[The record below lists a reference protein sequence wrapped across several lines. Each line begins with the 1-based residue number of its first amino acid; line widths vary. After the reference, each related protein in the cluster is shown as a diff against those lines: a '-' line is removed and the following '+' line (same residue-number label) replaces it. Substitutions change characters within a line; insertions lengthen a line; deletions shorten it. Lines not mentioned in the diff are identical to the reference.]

1 MAIGVFILQG
11 DLDVTERR
19 DTDSRRQYDED
30 AWLVTVGADYRFS
43 PQLYAGLALSLGE
56 TETEYADATSDS
68 ETTALTL
75 YGGWQFSDAGF
86 LDLQLGWADDDYD
99 MSRQVAYV
107 DAGGS
112 FSSDYRGATGGDH
125 MTAAV
130 NLGYMLN
137 TAGWRLGPTASYFYL
152 DGEIDAYQEEALEGS
167 SKAWEM
173 AVGGS
178 RFEKSIL
185 RLGLQADYA
194 WLTDFGV
201 LVPGVMLHFVSES
214 NRGDS
219 VTSTLL
225 ANDLEGFGQEMG
237 IRREVLDG
245 QYWDASFNLAGQF
258 SYGFSGFASYR
269 ITAARDG
276 YQHRGYTLGL
286 RWDQAF

>member
-1 MAIGVFILQG
+1 
-11 DLDVTERR
+11 
-19 DTDSRRQYDED
+19 
-30 AWLVTVGADYRFS
+30 
-43 PQLYAGLALSLGE
+43 
-56 TETEYADATSDS
+56 
-68 ETTALTL
+68 
-75 YGGWQFSDAGF
+75 
-86 LDLQLGWADDDYD
+86 
-99 MSRQVAYV
+99 
-107 DAGGS
+107 
-112 FSSDYRGATGGDH
+112 

-152 DGEIDAYQEEALEGS
+152 DGEVDAYKETAAEGS
-167 SKAWEM
+167 SRAWEL
-173 AVGGS
+173 VVEGN

-214 NRGDS
+214 NSGDTA
-219 VTSTLL
+219 TSTLL
-225 ANDLEGFGQEMG
+225 ANDLEGFGQQ
-237 IRREVLDG
+237 INIQREVLDG
-245 QYWDASFNLAGQF
+245 QYWDVSFNLAGQF